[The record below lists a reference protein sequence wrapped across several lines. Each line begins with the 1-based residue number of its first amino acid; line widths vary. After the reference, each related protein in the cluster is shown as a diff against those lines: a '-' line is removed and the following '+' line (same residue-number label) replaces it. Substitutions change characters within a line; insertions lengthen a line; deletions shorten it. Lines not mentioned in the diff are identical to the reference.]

1 MTAVEYLTL
10 ETVLAVTS
18 RVGFV
23 VKDLGLLDSAL
34 ARPKAKAFGEDA
46 YVGLAKKG
54 AALAHSMIKNH
65 PFVDGNK
72 RSAFLC
78 LKIFLALNGVI
89 LISSDDEMYGFILSI
104 ADGSSEL
111 LEIADWIEA
120 HSSAV

>member
-1 MTAVEYLTL
+1 
-10 ETVLAVTS
+10 
-18 RVGFV
+18 
-23 VKDLGLLDSAL
+23 
-34 ARPKAKAFGEDA
+34 
-46 YVGLAKKG
+46 
-54 AALAHSMIKNH
+54 MIKNH